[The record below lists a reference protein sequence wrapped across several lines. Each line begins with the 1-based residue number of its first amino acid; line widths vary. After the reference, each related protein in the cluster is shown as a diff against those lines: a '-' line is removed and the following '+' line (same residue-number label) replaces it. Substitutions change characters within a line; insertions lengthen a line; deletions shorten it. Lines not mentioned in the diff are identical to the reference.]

1 MMNNAPLSIQS
12 VNIGRPARLQVGSVS
27 LETGFFKQPVLGP
40 VDVIFDGL
48 NGDFIADRSR
58 HGGPDQALYLF
69 SAEDNVW
76 WAEKLERELLPGYFG
91 ENLTLSAWWGELRV
105 GDRLRLGELLLE
117 VSFPRIPCAS
127 LSARVGD
134 AQFLKTF
141 VAAHRAG
148 VYARV
153 LAQGVVSAGQ
163 QFAVSRAP
171 LSYPLIDDLLDVWYA
186 KPRDRELLRRSLEA
200 PIAERGRKAFE
211 YWLKE

>member
-1 MMNNAPLSIQS
+1 MNNEPITITS

-27 LETGFFKQPVLGP
+27 LETGFFKQPAQAP
-40 VDVIFDGL
+40 VDVTFEGL

-69 SAEDNVW
+69 SEEDNTW
-76 WAEKLERELLPGYFG
+76 WAGKLGRELSPGYFG

-105 GDRLRLGELLLE
+105 GDRLQLGNLLLE

-134 AQFLKTF
+134 AQFIKTF
-141 VAAHRAG
+141 AASRRAG

-153 LAQGVVSAGQ
+153 LAEGVVNAGQ
-163 QFAVSRAP
+163 QFSVTPAP
-171 LSYPLIDDLLDVWYA
+171 ASYPLTDELLDVWYA
-186 KPRDRELLRRSLEA
+186 KPRDRELLRRALEA

-211 YWLKE
+211 YWLDE